1 MSDLASELEMMAS
14 ELDEAQRSAA
24 RMSNVLRDLFNDIGE
39 VPEVRAAYESVA
51 GDVDSRISG
60 GL

>member
-24 RMSNVLRDLFNDIGE
+24 RMANVLRDLFNDIGE